1 MQLSLLSTH
10 DSQFGEHS
18 SHSRVAE
25 LAKEP
30 DGHCGTHE
38 PSWSRN
44 CPVAPINRLIDSAQE
59 RQIFKGEKIDAP
71 LKQEEQSSACGP
83 KQVLQDASHE

>member
-1 MQLSLLSTH
+1 MTYSGQFLQQRPRWWNGLLLLLEQLMQLSLLSTQ
-10 DSQFGEHS
+10 DSQLGEHS

-30 DGHCGTHE
+30 DGHCDTQE

-44 CPVAPINRLIDSAQE
+44 CPVAQINRLIDSAE
-59 RQIFKGEKIDAP
+59 FE
-71 LKQEEQSSACGP
+71 
-83 KQVLQDASHE
+83 VNV